1 MTLESY
7 MNVDSKCFY
16 LLDLELPSL
25 RSFFLVLIAIGVCSL
40 LTLKSNVLVNKKEGM
55 GLLIV
60 NILQLVRQ
68 GMLNY

>member
-1 MTLESY
+1 MLIQ
-7 MNVDSKCFY
+7 NVC

-25 RSFFLVLIAIGVCSL
+25 RSFFLVLIATGVCSL